1 MRAVVAKSGNNED
14 PLAGLFIGEH
24 PDPVVPDGWVRVAVK
39 AAALNNHDVWTL
51 RGVATAAENLPIPH
65 SEQADD
71 PAALLYLPASQIE
84 QSEMLVAPTVFKYV
98 PTAQASLSA
107 APPTQK

>member
-39 AAALNNHDVWTL
+39 AAALNHHDVWTL
-51 RGVATAAENLPIPH
+51 RGDCCGKF
-65 SEQADD
+65 ADSSW
-71 PAALLYLPASQIE
+71 L
-84 QSEMLVAPTVFKYV
+84 
-98 PTAQASLSA
+98 
-107 APPTQK
+107 